1 MSKRKNQIKNDFEIY
16 ESIRKDFG
24 QVKPYTRIIQTKR
37 DKEEKRNRKYK
48 NNFIESEDYIDGDFE
63 P

>member
-24 QVKPYTRIIQTKR
+24 QVKPYIRIIQTKR
-37 DKEEKRNRKYK
+37 DKEKKRNRKYK

>member
-37 DKEEKRNRKYK
+37 DKEKKRNRKYK